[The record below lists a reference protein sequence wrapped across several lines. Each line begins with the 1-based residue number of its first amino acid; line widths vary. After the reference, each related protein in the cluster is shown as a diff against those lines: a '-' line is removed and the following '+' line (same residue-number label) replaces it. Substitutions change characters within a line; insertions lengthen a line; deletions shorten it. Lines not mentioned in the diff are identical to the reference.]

1 MLCLSPWSVTSSV
14 VDHYAVLRSWSNLL
28 LLPEALSGGCRRLPE
43 AGGFFRR
50 LPEARVLYRLL
61 YSMCAGTE

>member
-28 LLPEALSGGCRRLPE
+28 LLPEALVFYTACYIVCVQVRSKVASRRRYPSIVPSLVKLT
-43 AGGFFRR
+43 F
-50 LPEARVLYRLL
+50 
-61 YSMCAGTE
+61 